1 VGRHPGTVALS
12 DHPFRLPPLGRS
24 TRQIAVTI
32 ACFKSFFG
40 SLALGRA
47 STPLPFADA
56 FRLNATVPSGQPA
69 KVGGVFG
76 RLADLQYSQGLAS
89 GSIARSMSLTDHS
102 DRPSAVM

>member
-1 VGRHPGTVALS
+1 MDVRLVSDEGVEQHPVEEFQALLQREDGLVWVDIPARPGRTRVPG
-12 DHPFRLPPLGRS
+12 R
-24 TRQIAVTI
+24 
-32 ACFKSFFG
+32 
-40 SLALGRA
+40 
-47 STPLPFADA
+47 
-56 FRLNATVPSGQPA
+56 SGQPA